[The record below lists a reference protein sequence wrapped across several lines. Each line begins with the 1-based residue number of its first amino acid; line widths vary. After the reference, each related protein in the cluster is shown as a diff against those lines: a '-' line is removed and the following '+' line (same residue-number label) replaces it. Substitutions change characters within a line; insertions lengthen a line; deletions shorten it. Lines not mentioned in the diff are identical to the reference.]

1 MDGVGRSPAPS
12 STFFPMEFRYR
23 DAVTRPLRLV
33 LPTLLACACR
43 AATPAPSP
51 DAVASFKGGE
61 VLKTELQR
69 VAQRPSATGEAEG
82 DKPESDWRRDALE
95 SIVVR
100 RVLAPEAPSSD
111 SQLQERIDRVR
122 KTILAGVLSQE
133 LGWNGITASDEEAR
147 AQYESHPEKYGDPEK
162 IRFQHIFFRAEAEEM
177 SAADRAVV
185 RKRLENLRKEI
196 LAGADF
202 DAMARE
208 YSQSADSQ
216 SGGWSGLKRG
226 QRVLGSFGEVA
237 WGLRIN
243 EVSHVVDTPTGFHLI
258 KLKERNP
265 AKKRKFE
272 DMKEFARQKAVSA
285 KLEAQQKAFM
295 EEVGKRYGLV
305 RSYERL
311 EDPMIQDDTPLV
323 VVGSSSLTMRQL
335 VERLPP
341 PLLEHVFNGFFPAIH
356 RFLDGVALEEVLV
369 REAEAR
375 GIGERPAAVE
385 SVRIATEE
393 VRSQAALEERL
404 KRKVAALP
412 EKELRD
418 FFTQN
423 EKRFY
428 TLRTWDLDV
437 ILLKPMPREN
447 PWRVLKRGEALVKRI
462 AAGEDFAALA
472 RQHSRHYTAREGGR
486 MMGLTDQD
494 ISQRV
499 QSTAKFRRML
509 SGLKDGEVG
518 PAMVAECYDPDRLRF
533 ENTGALVV
541 RLVRAHPPVPQTY
554 EQVKG
559 LVAENYL
566 RRHHQRLE
574 AEAKKTLLD
583 SVAFRVHAERLPP
596 L

>member
-1 MDGVGRSPAPS
+1 
-12 STFFPMEFRYR
+12 MEFRYR
-23 DAVTRPLRLV
+23 YAVTRPLRFA
-33 LPTLLACACR
+33 LPVLLACACR
-43 AATPAPSP
+43 GPAPSP
-51 DAVASFKGGE
+51 DAVASYRGGE

-69 VAQRPSATGEAEG
+69 VAQPPSTPSQAEG
-82 DKPESDWRRDALE
+82 DKPASDWRRDALE

-111 SQLQERIDRVR
+111 TKLKEQIDRIR
-122 KTILAGVLSQE
+122 KAILAGALSQE
-133 LGWNGITASDEEAR
+133 LGWSDLTATDEEAR
-147 AQYESHPEKYGDPEK
+147 AQYDSQPLHYGDPEK
-162 IRFQHIFFRAEAEEM
+162 IRFQHIFLRAEAEEM
-177 SAADRAVV
+177 TPAERATV

-202 DAMARE
+202 DALARQ
-208 YSQSADSQ
+208 YSQSADAQ

-226 QRVLGSFGEVA
+226 EKVFPAFSDTA
-237 WGLRIN
+237 WGLKID
-243 EVSHVVDTPTGFHLI
+243 EVSQVVDTPTGFHLI

-265 AKKRKFE
+265 VKKRKFE
-272 DMKEFARQKAVSA
+272 DIKEFTRRLAVSA
-285 KLEAQQKAFM
+285 KLEAKQQAFL
-295 EEVGKRYGLV
+295 EEVGKRHGLV

-311 EDPMIQDDTPLV
+311 EDPMIQDDTPLL

-341 PLLEHVFNGFFPAIH
+341 PLLEHLFNGYFPTIH
-356 RFLDGVALEEVLV
+356 KFLDSIALEEVLV

-375 GIGERPAAVE
+375 GVGLRPAVVE
-385 SVRIATEE
+385 TIRIASEE
-393 VRSQAALEERL
+393 ARSQAALEERL
-404 KRKVAALP
+404 KRTVKALP

-428 TLRTWDLDV
+428 TLETWDLDV

-447 PWRVLKRGEALVKRI
+447 PWRVLKRGEALAKRI

-472 RQHSRHYTAREGGR
+472 REHSRHYTARVGGR
-486 MMGLTDQD
+486 MESLTDQD
-494 ISQRV
+494 IAQRV

-509 SGLKDGEVG
+509 AALKDGEVG
-518 PAMVAECYDPDRLRF
+518 PAMVAECYDPDRLKF

-541 RLVRAHPPVPQTY
+541 RLVHAHPPVPQTF
-554 EQVKG
+554 EQVRG
-559 LVAENYL
+559 LVEENYL

-574 AEAKKTLLD
+574 AEAKKTVLD
-583 SVAFRVHAERLPP
+583 SVAFRVHADRLPP